1 MNHSFKN
8 YKMNLRPKDYTA
20 QENLIA
26 QVLDELGL
34 RYDQQYEAYPYTLDF
49 YIPEVRMCIEADG
62 VYGHYRK
69 RDIKRDMEL
78 MKRSTVNHILHVEGT
93 IYSEI
98 KETIWEALNNLQ

>member
-1 MNHSFKN
+1 
-8 YKMNLRPKDYTA
+8 
-20 QENLIA
+20 
-26 QVLDELGL
+26 
-34 RYDQQYEAYPYTLDF
+34 
-49 YIPEVRMCIEADG
+49 MCIEADG